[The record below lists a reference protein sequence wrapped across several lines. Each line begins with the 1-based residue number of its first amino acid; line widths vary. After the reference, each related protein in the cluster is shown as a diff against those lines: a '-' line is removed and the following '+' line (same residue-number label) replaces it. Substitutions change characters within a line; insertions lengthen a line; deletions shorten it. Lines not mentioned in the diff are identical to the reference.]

1 MIKELLT
8 DSLKCGMSSTKEGLN
23 GIQTPKWKDALAVF
37 IVLIIY
43 VLIILLIGQFLWNL
57 VLCKLITIAKPAESI
72 WQILGLAILL
82 NLLFFR

>member
-1 MIKELLT
+1 MIKDLLT
-8 DSLKCGMSSTKEGLN
+8 DSLKCGLSSTNEGLN
-23 GIQTPKWKDALAVF
+23 GVQTPKWKDSLAVF

-43 VLIILLIGQFLWNL
+43 VLIILLIGKFLWNL
-57 VLCKLITIAKPAESI
+57 VLCKLITVAKPAESI